1 MGQWDEFVGRREAAE
16 DSVWPPMLARMAA
29 TLGRADV
36 PATLPPLWHWML
48 FQPWLLPGSLGADGH
63 PRRGGFL
70 PDAAALPR
78 RMWAG
83 SRVGLLGTL
92 RAGEAVRRDSVITSV
107 AERVGRSGKLL
118 FATVRHEISGKN
130 GVMIREFQDIVYRAG
145 GAATRAGAA
154 GSPPAGATRIVVPDP
169 VLLFRYSA
177 LTGNGHRIHYDV
189 SYATEVEHYP
199 GLVVHGPLI
208 ATLLV
213 GMVSA
218 EVLAATRQIDI
229 RARSAAY
236 CGNALHLYDL
246 ATKLEALDPAGQCCM
261 DITLAAA
268 S

>member
-1 MGQWDEFVGRREAAE
+1 
-16 DSVWPPMLARMAA
+16 
-29 TLGRADV
+29 
-36 PATLPPLWHWML
+36 
-48 FQPWLLPGSLGADGH
+48 
-63 PRRGGFL
+63 
-70 PDAAALPR
+70 
-78 RMWAG
+78 
-83 SRVGLLGTL
+83 
-92 RAGEAVRRDSVITSV
+92 
-107 AERVGRSGKLL
+107 
-118 FATVRHEISGKN
+118 
-130 GVMIREFQDIVYRAG
+130 MIRVFGSFFQKITFPDFFVYRAG

-236 CGNALHLYDL
+236 SGHALHLYDL
-246 ATKLEALDPAGQCCM
+246 ATKLEALDRPANVAWISRSLPPARSKRFLVLFFKKELLSCCLPWSHAPSRNPAGRTTRSPVWLTRSARAGCGRPGDRARDDRPRQLRPLSNSKR
-261 DITLAAA
+261 IGV
-268 S
+268 